1 MDFIDILF
9 LAIFVAAWIVLVTK
23 VLPRLGVDT

>member
-1 MDFIDILF
+1 MDFVDILF
-9 LAIFVAAWIVLVTK
+9 VAIFLVIWIVLVTK

>member
-1 MDFIDILF
+1 MQDTMVLLIM
-9 LAIFVAAWIVLVTK
+9 LAIWFSLQFW

>member
-1 MDFIDILF
+1 MNGILF
-9 LAIFVAAWIVLVTK
+9 LVFVLIAWFVLNRF